1 MNKKITENAKLRGL
15 SERIRIVR
23 VRHGLTQKQVAG
35 FTAYFSLS
43 RSRDMR
49 TAMSCSGYFWNIY
62 IDMRNTSRSR
72 CSDLL
77 EADNDRSNEMNDSPS
92 SSEMQMIHGYRR
104 RPEAV
109 RKAIR
114 MLCFNGN
121 SFRSEEEE
129 LKELETFL
137 AEKKTTLKNKNQKK
151 K

>member
-35 FTAYFSLS
+35 FLHTSPQS
-43 RSRDMR
+43 V
-49 TAMSCSGYFWNIY
+49 SGYENSNVVPDLEYLYRYAEYFKIS
-62 IDMRNTSRSR
+62 I
-72 CSDLL
+72 SDLL
-77 EADNDRSNEMNDSPS
+77 EADSDRSNEMNDSPS
-92 SSEMQMIHGYRR
+92 SSEMQMIDGYRR